1 MMIFRLNKHGWTI
14 LLISVIVLLLYYFS
28 NVGSITPLHGN
39 VISVKRLL
47 VRCVHLTE
55 DAGNVIRS
63 SYKSSDLHARIKGL
77 SEGGGGGPKNELL
90 TDIDLKSHHII
101 VSGLASDFA
110 DLKVISEEH
119 PPVFVGAPNPGPEVF
134 HSDVES
140 RLPNAD
146 LFIPVSDLTVWV
158 DPLDATQELTEGL
171 LEYVTVMVCVALHGH
186 PIIGIIHQPFLNRTY
201 WSWKSLSPFNSFTL
215 SPTLV
220 QTLANVSKIQS
231 DSPLTVTHSRSHLDT
246 SATKAIADAFSPQ
259 RVQFIPAGGSGFK
272 VLSLIQRKAHLYVHP
287 TRTRRWDVCAAQA
300 VLESTGGR
308 MTGLD
313 TSGLT
318 YDADSPHEIDAAT
331 GLFAAASVELHDRWK
346 EKLSKLRSELHSH

>member
-1 MMIFRLNKHGWTI
+1 MEPVANFGVFGTLTHCSGSSDSVTHLHNGSGKSLFI
-14 LLISVIVLLLYYFS
+14 LA
-28 NVGSITPLHGN
+28 
-39 VISVKRLL
+39 
-47 VRCVHLTE
+47 E
-55 DAGNVIRS
+55 AGNI
-63 SYKSSDLHARIKGL
+63 AQ
-77 SEGGGGGPKNELL
+77 
-90 TDIDLKSHHII
+90 
-101 VSGLASDFA
+101 
-110 DLKVISEEH
+110 VISEEH
-119 PPVFVGAPNPGPEVF
+119 PPVLEGAPYLGPEVF

-146 LFIPVSDLTVWV
+146 LFIPVSDLTLWV

-246 SATKAIADAFSPQ
+246 SATKTIADTFSPQ
-259 RVQFIPAGGSGFK
+259 PVQFIPAGGSGTQVFRVLFESLSLK
-272 VLSLIQRKAHLYVHP
+272 LMVHTLMRDLLTVLSLIQRKAHLYVHP

-313 TSGLT
+313 TSSLT
-318 YDADSPHEIDAAT
+318 YDANSPHEIDAAT

-346 EKLSKLRSELHSH
+346 EKLSKLRSELH